1 MLPDPQGLF
10 VRKKSLDLSYIG
22 LIGNRYFS
30 QVSLA
35 LGGFLGAVEL
45 MSPVCLAVQY
55 LAVLSEFETLLCTA
69 VCLDLGHLK
78 YPP

>member
-1 MLPDPQGLF
+1 MLPNQQGLF
-10 VRKKSLDLSYIG
+10 VRKKSLYLSYIG
-22 LIGNRYFS
+22 LVGNCHLS

-45 MSPVCLAVQY
+45 MSPVGLAVQY
-55 LAVLSEFETLLCTA
+55 LAVLCDFETLLCTA